1 MIVVSDTSPLSGLAI
16 VGKLSLLQALYGQI
30 VIPEAVAS
38 ELRRGGQDEPRI
50 AQALALSWVEIK
62 PPTNHPL
69 IDELQTIYKLD
80 KGESEAITLALEINA
95 DALLIDERLGRREA
109 SRLGLSITGMLGVL
123 LAAKKQN
130 LVSAVRPIVD
140 VLMKEAGFR
149 ISRQLYREVM
159 AAVGESAE

>member
-1 MIVVSDTSPLSGLAI
+1 M
-16 VGKLSLLQALYGQI
+16 
-30 VIPEAVAS
+30 
-38 ELRRGGQDEPRI
+38 
-50 AQALALSWVEIK
+50 
-62 PPTNHPL
+62 
-69 IDELQTIYKLD
+69 
-80 KGESEAITLALEINA
+80 EINA

-159 AAVGESAE
+159 AAAGESAE